1 MNVLVCF
8 YCLPF
13 LNDNSGT
20 SLLVKLTLAYFLM
33 NYRLTVMST
42 RVCAANTESLGT
54 QQFSG
59 FQKDLLNPKSEEIL
73 AIGI

>member
-1 MNVLVCF
+1 
-8 YCLPF
+8 
-13 LNDNSGT
+13 
-20 SLLVKLTLAYFLM
+20 
-33 NYRLTVMST
+33 MST
-42 RVCAANTESLGT
+42 RVCAANMESLGT